1 MVPQIRFFIFLSTFF
16 FFLFAFVFSII
27 SSGRGGGPN
36 NTNAIEKEALRN
48 IQKQWRITTWETL
61 QSTDPCDRLKPW
73 RRDGENAWINCSC
86 DPNNTCSI
94 IELKV
99 FEMNV
104 SGRIPDALFN
114 LTNLVNLNLS
124 RNIFNGSIPEDIHK
138 LKHLRILSLDKNQ
151 FSGNITPS
159 IGNLTNL
166 TYLSLGTNRFSG
178 GIPSTVGSLTLL
190 EQLYIDSSGLSGPL
204 PSDLANMTSLKKLWA
219 FDNDFTGNLPE
230 SIGQLTNLTD
240 LQIYG
245 TSLEGPIPKNFSAL
259 TKLETLKLGDLS
271 GADSN
276 LLFLEN
282 MKSLFTLSLRNCQVA
297 DEIPTFLRNFSNLT
311 YLDLSFN
318 KMHGSIPNLFGKLT
332 TLQYLF
338 LGNNALSDLFPSEV
352 LTENKNLTTVDVSFN
367 NISGSLSSNDLR
379 AGLSMNYIGT
389 SMNRQSDS
397 KPFLKC
403 IEMESSP
410 CTSNYPSAASSFSVN
425 CGGKE
430 LSLSGIDFFSDTAP
444 LGMADFHIS
453 SNHRWAVSSSQ
464 SFISKS
470 NGSNFIVNT
479 DEPMPKIYQTA
490 RISTRS
496 LRYLVVGLQNG
507 TYKVELL
514 FAEIVMDDTPSWTGL
529 GRRIFNIYIQNQLV
543 EQDFNIIAEAK
554 GSKKPYNKTYKITV
568 ANNIL
573 DIHLLW
579 SGRGTCCI
587 PAEGTYGPLVS
598 AINVTREDHFT
609 PSPTSSS
616 HNERRAGIIVGT
628 AAGCAAAVIILSSIV
643 YLWWKRIDL
652 DRIQVHTNTA
662 KQS

>member
-27 SSGRGGGPN
+27 SSGGGGPP

-61 QSTDPCDRLKPW
+61 QSTDPATALNRGGETVRMPGSTAAATQTTTAASSNCECISSPW
-73 RRDGENAWINCSC
+73 VLLSV
-86 DPNNTCSI
+86 
-94 IELKV
+94 IELLGTIIACLMTFSGDCRKV

-124 RNIFNGSIPEDIHK
+124 RNILNGSIPEDIHK

-311 YLDLSFN
+311 YL
-318 KMHGSIPNLFGKLT
+318 
-332 TLQYLF
+332 F

-352 LTENKNLTTVDVSFN
+352 LTENKNLTTV
-367 NISGSLSSNDLR
+367 
-379 AGLSMNYIGT
+379 NYIGT
-389 SMNRQSDS
+389 SMNRQSD
-397 KPFLKC
+397 
-403 IEMESSP
+403 
-410 CTSNYPSAASSFSVN
+410 
-425 CGGKE
+425 
-430 LSLSGIDFFSDTAP
+430 
-444 LGMADFHIS
+444 
-453 SNHRWAVSSSQ
+453 
-464 SFISKS
+464 
-470 NGSNFIVNT
+470 
-479 DEPMPKIYQTA
+479 

-496 LRYLVVGLQNG
+496 LRYHVVGLQNG

-587 PAEGTYGPLVS
+587 PAKEQ
-598 AINVTREDHFT
+598 DHFT

-616 HNERRAGIIVGT
+616 HNERRAGIIVGI
-628 AAGCAAAVIILSSIV
+628 AAGCAAAVKILSSIV

-662 KQS
+662 KQTETSPHVQLQHSDLPSSSQLSPAVADTARLDPAS

>member
-1 MVPQIRFFIFLSTFF
+1 MEPQMRFFI
-16 FFLFAFVFSII
+16 FLFAFVFSII
-27 SSGRGGGPN
+27 TPGGGGLSY
-36 NTNAIEKEALRN
+36 TNATEKEALTN
-48 IQKQWRITTWETL
+48 IQKRWRITTWERL
-61 QSTDPCDRLKPW
+61 PSSDPCDRREPW
-73 RRDGENAWINCSC
+73 RRDGQNAWINCRC
-86 DPNNTCSI
+86 DRNGNCSI

-124 RNIFNGSIPEDIHK
+124 RNILNGSIPDDIHK
-138 LKHLRILSLDKNQ
+138 LKRLRILSLDKNQ

-178 GIPSTVGSLTLL
+178 SIPSTVGSLTLL

-204 PSDLANMTSLKKLWA
+204 PSDLKNMTSLKTLWA

-245 TSLEGPIPKNFSAL
+245 TFLEGPIPKKLSAL

-276 LLFLEN
+276 LSFLEN
-282 MKSLFTLSLRNCQVA
+282 MKSLFTL
-297 DEIPTFLRNFSNLT
+297 
-311 YLDLSFN
+311 DLSFN
-318 KMHGSIPNLFGKLT
+318 KLHGSIPNLFGKLA
-332 TLQYLF
+332 TLRYLF
-338 LGNNALSDLFPSEV
+338 LGNNVLSDLFPSEV
-352 LTENKNLTTVDVSFN
+352 LTENKKLTTVDVSFN
-367 NISGSLSSNDLR
+367 NISGSLSSSDLR
-379 AGLSMNYIGT
+379 EELSMNYIGT
-389 SMNRQSDS
+389 SMNKQSDS
-397 KPFLKC
+397 QPFLKC
-403 IEMESSP
+403 IEIESSP
-410 CTSNYPSAASSFSVN
+410 CTSNNRSAVGSFSVN

-430 LSLSGIDFFSDTAP
+430 LSLSGIDFFSDTTP
-444 LGMADFHIS
+444 LGMADFYIS

-479 DEPMPKIYQTA
+479 DEPMPKLYQTA

-496 LRYLVVGLQNG
+496 LRYYVVGLQNG
-507 TYKVELL
+507 TYKVELF

-587 PAEGTYGPLVS
+587 PAKGTYGPLVS

-616 HNERRAGIIVGT
+616 HNERRAGIIVGI

-652 DRIQVHTNTA
+652 DHVQVCTNTA

>member
-1 MVPQIRFFIFLSTFF
+1 MVPQIRFFI
-16 FFLFAFVFSII
+16 FLFAFVFSII
-27 SSGRGGGPN
+27 SSGRGGRLN

-86 DPNNTCSI
+86 NPNNNCSI

-114 LTNLVNLNLS
+114 LTNLVN
-124 RNIFNGSIPEDIHK
+124 
-138 LKHLRILSLDKNQ
+138 
-151 FSGNITPS
+151 
-159 IGNLTNL
+159 
-166 TYLSLGTNRFSG
+166 LSLGTNRFSG

-276 LLFLEN
+276 LSFLEN

-311 YLDLSFN
+311 
-318 KMHGSIPNLFGKLT
+318 
-332 TLQYLF
+332 YLF

-397 KPFLKC
+397 EPFLKC

-410 CTSNYPSAASSFSVN
+410 CTSNYP
-425 CGGKE
+425 
-430 LSLSGIDFFSDTAP
+430 
-444 LGMADFHIS
+444 
-453 SNHRWAVSSSQ
+453 
-464 SFISKS
+464 
-470 NGSNFIVNT
+470 
-479 DEPMPKIYQTA
+479 
-490 RISTRS
+490 
-496 LRYLVVGLQNG
+496 
-507 TYKVELL
+507 
-514 FAEIVMDDTPSWTGL
+514 
-529 GRRIFNIYIQNQLV
+529 
-543 EQDFNIIAEAK
+543 
-554 GSKKPYNKTYKITV
+554 
-568 ANNIL
+568 
-573 DIHLLW
+573 
-579 SGRGTCCI
+579 
-587 PAEGTYGPLVS
+587 
-598 AINVTREDHFT
+598 
-609 PSPTSSS
+609 
-616 HNERRAGIIVGT
+616 
-628 AAGCAAAVIILSSIV
+628 
-643 YLWWKRIDL
+643 
-652 DRIQVHTNTA
+652 
-662 KQS
+662 

>member
-27 SSGRGGGPN
+27 SSGGGGPP

-61 QSTDPCDRLKPW
+61 QSTDPATALNRGGETVRMPGSTAAATQTTTAASSNCECISSPW
-73 RRDGENAWINCSC
+73 VLLSV
-86 DPNNTCSI
+86 
-94 IELKV
+94 IELLGTIIACLMTFSGDCRKV

-114 LTNLVNLNLS
+114 LTNLVN
-124 RNIFNGSIPEDIHK
+124 
-138 LKHLRILSLDKNQ
+138 
-151 FSGNITPS
+151 
-159 IGNLTNL
+159 
-166 TYLSLGTNRFSG
+166 LSLGTNRFSG

-282 MKSLFTLSLRNCQVA
+282 MKSLFTLLSQLEA
-297 DEIPTFLRNFSNLT
+297 EIDGGNLGTSNLVHHQQRNHIN
-311 YLDLSFN
+311 LP
-318 KMHGSIPNLFGKLT
+318 SIT
-332 TLQYLF
+332 IERF

-389 SMNRQSDS
+389 SMNRQSD
-397 KPFLKC
+397 
-403 IEMESSP
+403 
-410 CTSNYPSAASSFSVN
+410 
-425 CGGKE
+425 
-430 LSLSGIDFFSDTAP
+430 
-444 LGMADFHIS
+444 
-453 SNHRWAVSSSQ
+453 
-464 SFISKS
+464 
-470 NGSNFIVNT
+470 
-479 DEPMPKIYQTA
+479 

-496 LRYLVVGLQNG
+496 LRYHVVGLQNG

-587 PAEGTYGPLVS
+587 PAKEQ
-598 AINVTREDHFT
+598 DHFT

-616 HNERRAGIIVGT
+616 HNERRAGIIVGI
-628 AAGCAAAVIILSSIV
+628 AAGCAAAVKILSSIV

>member
-1 MVPQIRFFIFLSTFF
+1 MRFTGTCDL
-16 FFLFAFVFSII
+16 
-27 SSGRGGGPN
+27 
-36 NTNAIEKEALRN
+36 KEALRN

-61 QSTDPCDRLKPW
+61 QSTDPATALNRG
-73 RRDGENAWINCSC
+73 GE
-86 DPNNTCSI
+86 T
-94 IELKV
+94 V

-124 RNIFNGSIPEDIHK
+124 RNILNGSIPEDIHK

-282 MKSLFTLSLRNCQVA
+282 MKSLFTL
-297 DEIPTFLRNFSNLT
+297 
-311 YLDLSFN
+311 
-318 KMHGSIPNLFGKLT
+318 
-332 TLQYLF
+332 F

-352 LTENKNLTTVDVSFN
+352 LTENKNLTTV
-367 NISGSLSSNDLR
+367 
-379 AGLSMNYIGT
+379 NYIGT
-389 SMNRQSDS
+389 SMNRQSD
-397 KPFLKC
+397 
-403 IEMESSP
+403 
-410 CTSNYPSAASSFSVN
+410 
-425 CGGKE
+425 
-430 LSLSGIDFFSDTAP
+430 
-444 LGMADFHIS
+444 
-453 SNHRWAVSSSQ
+453 
-464 SFISKS
+464 
-470 NGSNFIVNT
+470 
-479 DEPMPKIYQTA
+479 

-496 LRYLVVGLQNG
+496 LRYHVVGLQNG

-587 PAEGTYGPLVS
+587 PAKEQ
-598 AINVTREDHFT
+598 DHFT

-616 HNERRAGIIVGT
+616 HNERRAGIIVGI
-628 AAGCAAAVIILSSIV
+628 AAGCAAAVKILSSIV

-662 KQS
+662 KQTETSPHVQLQHSDLPSSSQLSPAVADTARLDPAS

>member
-1 MVPQIRFFIFLSTFF
+1 MVPQMRFFI
-16 FFLFAFVFSII
+16 FLFAFVFSII
-27 SSGRGGGPN
+27 TPGGGGLSY
-36 NTNAIEKEALRN
+36 TNATEKEALRN
-48 IQKQWRITTWETL
+48 IQKRWRITTWEKL
-61 QSTDPCDRLKPW
+61 LSIDPCDRLKPW

-86 DPNNTCSI
+86 EPNNSCSI

-104 SGRIPDALFN
+104 SGTIPDALFN

-124 RNIFNGSIPEDIHK
+124 RNILNGSIPEDIHK
-138 LKHLRILSLDKNQ
+138 LKRLRILSLDKNQ

-178 GIPSTVGSLTLL
+178 SIPSTVGSLTLL

-204 PSDLANMTSLKKLWA
+204 PSDLANMTSLKTLWA

-245 TSLEGPIPKNFSAL
+245 TFLEGPIPKKLSAL

-276 LLFLEN
+276 LSFLEN
-282 MKSLFTLSLRNCQVA
+282 MKSLFTL
-297 DEIPTFLRNFSNLT
+297 
-311 YLDLSFN
+311 DLSFN
-318 KMHGSIPNLFGKLT
+318 KLHGSIPNLFGKLA
-332 TLQYLF
+332 TLRYLF

-352 LTENKNLTTVDVSFN
+352 LTENKHLTTVDVSFN
-367 NISGSLSSNDLR
+367 NISGSFSSSDLR
-379 AGLSMNYIGT
+379 EELSMNYIGT
-389 SMNRQSDS
+389 SMNKQSDS
-397 KPFLKC
+397 QPFLKC

-410 CTSNYPSAASSFSVN
+410 CSSNYRSAVGSFSVN

-430 LSLSGIDFFSDTAP
+430 LSLSGIDFFSDTTP
-444 LGMADFHIS
+444 LGMADFYIS

-479 DEPMPKIYQTA
+479 DEPMPKLYQTA

-496 LRYLVVGLQNG
+496 LRYYVVGLQNG

-616 HNERRAGIIVGT
+616 NNERRAGIIVGI

-652 DRIQVHTNTA
+652 DHVQVRTNTS

>member
-1 MVPQIRFFIFLSTFF
+1 MVPQMRFFI
-16 FFLFAFVFSII
+16 FLFAFVFSII
-27 SSGRGGGPN
+27 TPGGGGLSY
-36 NTNAIEKEALRN
+36 TNATEKEALRN
-48 IQKQWRITTWETL
+48 IQKRWRITTWETL
-61 QSTDPCDRLKPW
+61 LSIDPCDPLKQW

-86 DPNNTCSI
+86 DPNDNCSI

-104 SGRIPDALFN
+104 SGTIPDALFN

-124 RNIFNGSIPEDIHK
+124 RNILNGSIPEDIHK
-138 LKHLRILSLDKNQ
+138 LKRLRILSLDKNQ

-178 GIPSTVGSLTLL
+178 SIPSTVGSLTLL

-204 PSDLANMTSLKKLWA
+204 PSDLKNMTSLKTLWA

-245 TSLEGPIPKNFSAL
+245 TFLEGPIPKKLSAL

-276 LLFLEN
+276 LSFLEN

-297 DEIPTFLRNFSNLT
+297 DEIPAFLANFSNLT

-318 KMHGSIPNLFGKLT
+318 KLHGSIPNLFGKLA
-332 TLQYLF
+332 TLRYLF
-338 LGNNALSDLFPSEV
+338 LGNNVLSDLFPSEV
-352 LTENKNLTTVDVSFN
+352 LTENKKLTTVDVSFN
-367 NISGSLSSNDLR
+367 NISGSLSSSDLR
-379 AGLSMNYIGT
+379 EELSMNYIGT
-389 SMNRQSDS
+389 SMNKQSDS
-397 KPFLKC
+397 QPFLKC
-403 IEMESSP
+403 IEIESSP
-410 CTSNYPSAASSFSVN
+410 CTSNNRSAVGSFSVN

-430 LSLSGIDFFSDTAP
+430 LSLSGIDFFSDTTP
-444 LGMADFHIS
+444 LGMADFYIS

-479 DEPMPKIYQTA
+479 DEPMPKLYQTA

-496 LRYLVVGLQNG
+496 LRYYVVGLQNG
-507 TYKVELL
+507 TYKVELF

-587 PAEGTYGPLVS
+587 PAKGTYGPLVS
-598 AINVTREDHFT
+598 AINVTQEDHFT

-616 HNERRAGIIVGT
+616 HNERRAGIIVGI

-652 DRIQVHTNTA
+652 DHVQVCTNTA

>member
-1 MVPQIRFFIFLSTFF
+1 MRFFI
-16 FFLFAFVFSII
+16 FLFAFVFSII
-27 SSGRGGGPN
+27 TPGGGGLS
-36 NTNAIEKEALRN
+36 NTTATEKEALRN
-48 IQKQWRITTWETL
+48 IQKRWRITTWETL
-61 QSTDPCDRLKPW
+61 LSIDPCDRLKPW

-86 DPNNTCSI
+86 DPNDNCSI
-94 IELKV
+94 IE
-99 FEMNV
+99 
-104 SGRIPDALFN
+104 
-114 LTNLVNLNLS
+114 
-124 RNIFNGSIPEDIHK
+124 
-138 LKHLRILSLDKNQ
+138 
-151 FSGNITPS
+151 
-159 IGNLTNL
+159 
-166 TYLSLGTNRFSG
+166 LSLGTNRFSG

-204 PSDLANMTSLKKLWA
+204 PIDLANMTSLK
-219 FDNDFTGNLPE
+219 
-230 SIGQLTNLTD
+230 
-240 LQIYG
+240 
-245 TSLEGPIPKNFSAL
+245 
-259 TKLETLKLGDLS
+259 TLKLGDLS

-276 LLFLEN
+276 LSFLEN

-297 DEIPTFLRNFSNLT
+297 DEIPPFLANFSNLT
-311 YLDLSFN
+311 
-318 KMHGSIPNLFGKLT
+318 
-332 TLQYLF
+332 YLF

-367 NISGSLSSNDLR
+367 NISGSLSSSDLR
-379 AGLSMNYIGT
+379 EELSMNYIGT
-389 SMNRQSDS
+389 SMNKQSDS
-397 KPFLKC
+397 QPFLKC

-410 CTSNYPSAASSFSVN
+410 CTSNNRSAVGSFSVN

-430 LSLSGIDFFSDTAP
+430 LSFSGIDFFSDTTP
-444 LGMADFHIS
+444 LGMADFYIS

-464 SFISKS
+464 SFISKP

-479 DEPMPKIYQTA
+479 DEPMPKLYQTA

-496 LRYLVVGLQNG
+496 LRYYVVGLQNG

-554 GSKKPYNKTYKITV
+554 GSKTPYNKTYKITV

-598 AINVTREDHFT
+598 AINVTGEDHST

-616 HNERRAGIIVGT
+616 HNERRAGIIVGI

-652 DRIQVHTNTA
+652 DHIQVRTNTA